1 MSLLPQG
8 GFDSGIHELD
18 IYVSRIHEPWC
29 KGVFYDFMNIIF
41 VISRAQNQE
50 YLGIYELAN
59 EFFNFYEVPMDDFS
73 LTNNRRHRFRK
84 FKNDFFHFNEFKN
97 EKNAK
102 FSLHER

>member
-1 MSLLPQG
+1 MSPLPQG
-8 GFDSGIHELD
+8 GFDSGIHELY

-59 EFFNFYEVPMDDFS
+59 EFFNFYEIPMDDFS

-84 FKNDFFHFNEFKN
+84 FKNDFFHFNEFTNK
-97 EKNAK
+97 KNAK